1 MIIFLTKGILSQTLL
16 IDKLRT
22 WANCATSSL
31 MTENRNNFVDLLES
45 ITYLVVHDNDVRLP
59 DFNKIINTKGFRFQM
74 EFSEMERLNLRKIIN
89 HEEISHTMAFK
100 WGAISVES
108 EQVPV

>member
-1 MIIFLTKGILSQTLL
+1 MIISLTKGILSQTLL

-31 MTENRNNFVDLLES
+31 TTENRNNFVDLLES

-59 DFNKIINTKGFRFQM
+59 DFNKIFNTKGFRYQM
-74 EFSEMERLNLRKIIN
+74 EFSENERLKRKIITY
-89 HEEISHTMAFK
+89 EEISHTLSFK
-100 WGAISVES
+100 
-108 EQVPV
+108 